1 MDAARAGGGHSRPI
15 AALDKHELPGSTDSL
30 EEAVAGVWAV
40 AALGRL
46 AESGTLS
53 RLADGDAALELDDEM
68 ERADARLLTA
78 YGLLEADAHGYRVS
92 PGASLTAD
100 TSAALARTHLMQA
113 IAHTRGRPAGWHSG
127 DGAIL
132 HAQGRAST
140 RLAGVIE
147 DDLLHR
153 MPEARA
159 ALSAGRG
166 SFLDVGVGVAALS
179 IALAERFPGI
189 HIVGLD
195 VLPAALEI
203 ATTQI
208 AVAEMRERIELR
220 LQSVAAMTDENAF
233 DLAWVPQMFIA
244 RDELKAGLARVWTA
258 LRPGGWII
266 VALAGDSD
274 GGRVDAYHALLAT
287 TLGGGPMGVQEGIE
301 LLERHCYS
309 SLICSEA
316 LHPQPLLLAQR
327 RP

>member
-1 MDAARAGGGHSRPI
+1 MDAARAGAGHSRPI
-15 AALDKHELPGSTDSL
+15 AALDKHGLPGSTDSL

-46 AESGTLS
+46 AESGTLA
-53 RLADGDAALELDDEM
+53 RLADGDSAFELDDEM
-68 ERADARLLTA
+68 ELADARLLTA

-92 PGASLTAD
+92 PGVSLTAD

-113 IAHTRGRPAGWHSG
+113 IAHTRGQPAGWHG
-127 DGAIL
+127 DDGAIL

-147 DDLLHR
+147 DDLLRR

-159 ALSAGRG
+159 ALSVGRG

-179 IALAERFPGI
+179 VALAERFPGI

-233 DLAWVPQMFIA
+233 DLSWVPQMFIA
-244 RDELKAGLARVWTA
+244 RDELEAGLARVWTA

-266 VALAGDSD
+266 LALAGDSD

-287 TLGGGPMGVQEGIE
+287 TLGGGPMGVQEGAE
-301 LLERHCYS
+301 LLERHRYS

>member
-1 MDAARAGGGHSRPI
+1 MDAARVGAGHSCLI
-15 AALDKHELPGSTDSL
+15 AAWDKRERSSSRDSL
-30 EEAVAGVWAV
+30 EEAVAGLWAV

-46 AESGTLS
+46 AESGTLA
-53 RLADGDAALELDDEM
+53 RLADGDEALELDDEM
-68 ERADARLLTA
+68 ELADARLLTA
-78 YGLLEADAHGYRVS
+78 YGLLEADAHGHRVS
-92 PGASLTAD
+92 RGASLTAD
-100 TSAALARTHLMQA
+100 ASAALARTHLMQA
-113 IAHTRGRPAGWHSG
+113 IAHTRGQPAGWHIS

-140 RLAGVIE
+140 HVAQVIE
-147 DDLLHR
+147 DDLSPR

-179 IALAERFPGI
+179 IALAERFPGL

-203 ATTQI
+203 AATQI

-233 DLAWVPQMFIA
+233 DLAWMPQMFIA
-244 RDELKAGLARVWTA
+244 RDELDAGLARIWTA

-266 VALAGDSD
+266 FALAGVSD
-274 GGRVDAYHALLAT
+274 GGRIGAYHALLAT
-287 TLGGGPMGVQEGIE
+287 TVGGGPMGVQEGTE
-301 LLERHCYS
+301 LLERHGYL
-309 SLICSEA
+309 SLIGSQA

>member
-1 MDAARAGGGHSRPI
+1 MRRQTVLVILAPMAAVDRQQPRAAMAS
-15 AALDKHELPGSTDSL
+15 LD
-30 EEAVAGVWAV
+30 EAVAGVWAV

-46 AESGTLS
+46 AESGTLAL
-53 RLADGDAALELDDEM
+53 LAAGDGMLDDPVEL
-68 ERADARLLTA
+68 ADARLLAA
-78 YGLLEADAHGYRVS
+78 YGLLEADAHGYRVPEGS
-92 PGASLTAD
+92 ALTAD
-100 TSAALARTHLMQA
+100 ASAGVARAHLLQA
-113 IAHTRGRPAGWHSG
+113 IAHTRGQPPGWQSG
-127 DGAIL
+127 DRAIL

-147 DDLLHR
+147 DDLLPR
-153 MPEARA
+153 MPEARD

-166 SFLDVGVGVAALS
+166 RLLDVGVGVAALS

-203 ATTQI
+203 ARTQV

-220 LQSVAAMTDENAF
+220 LQSVAAITDEAAF
-233 DLAWVPQMFIA
+233 DLAWVPQTFIA
-244 RDELKAGLARVWTA
+244 RDELEAGLARVWTA
-258 LRPGGWII
+258 VRPGGWII
-266 VALAGDSD
+266 LALAGDSD

-287 TLGGGPMGVQEGIE
+287 ILGGGPMGVQEGTE